1 MPMGY
6 CSMCGRVWSG
16 KTCPVHG
23 GPLVTVGRNLQ
34 DVLKVDWLKSADP
47 LLINSTDQLSML
59 WAQFGPGGPF
69 DINVQSLLSAA
80 IQNAFGVDVA
90 PATFNGT
97 MTFAQ
102 LAQLIGADGSSQV

>member
-1 MPMGY
+1 
-6 CSMCGRVWSG
+6 
-16 KTCPVHG
+16 
-23 GPLVTVGRNLQ
+23 VGRNLQ